1 MHGKQDFPLSRDYL
15 RNAVFTTLLLTALPF
30 TRSPLLLFPGFEG
43 LSTFA
48 AAEMAAALVAAL
60 IVLLRERN
68 GERHPLPDAVAIG
81 ALGLNVVGS
90 LALPAGSALT
100 LPSTLAG
107 LGGLLCG
114 AAAIPILCRCASLL
128 ARKTLGEN
136 MIAASAILG
145 AASAMFWFASLL
157 PVAVRTALWFA
168 CLALGTAGLVRAFRT
183 TGFFEPS
190 KRGQRA
196 PIALGKLTSL
206 VGVPLIGVLIYGTF
220 AKAGV
225 VPYEARPTVGGL
237 DEELLFFVVAALAL
251 AAVGFSSPKRS
262 LYASIYQVVAPLFA
276 CVILFCISFPIGAP
290 VHEVGNYLIVFSTS
304 FVLLFAV
311 AVAGTLIG
319 TGETSPTLAVNLVVG
334 AYATGRI
341 AGLVMHGVVGAGP
354 IAYAIYQVLLTTML
368 AAMLLLAAFQ
378 GRHRST
384 GTSLDGPKSI
394 REKIDLTCAAL
405 RERHSLSARETEVL
419 ELLGRG
425 HSPAFVAQ
433 ELVISESTART
444 HVNRIYRKLGVSSRE
459 ELLTLIDE
467 TEQTLAES

>member
-15 RNAVFTTLLLTALPF
+15 RNAVFSMLLFAALPF
-30 TRSPLLLFPGFEG
+30 TRSPLLVFPGFEG
-43 LSTFA
+43 LPLFT
-48 AAEMAAALVAAL
+48 AAEMTAAIAVAL

-68 GERHPLPDAVAIG
+68 GERHPLPGTVAIG
-81 ALGLNVVGS
+81 ALGLN
-90 LALPAGSALT
+90 AAGSILLPVGCAIG
-100 LPSTLAG
+100 LPSALAG

-136 MIAASAILG
+136 MIAASAIFG
-145 AASAMFWFASLL
+145 AATALFWLASLL
-157 PVAVRTALWFA
+157 PAATRTALWLA

-183 TGFFEPS
+183 TDSSEPAE
-190 KRGQRA
+190 RG
-196 PIALGKLTSL
+196 PLPTMPLGKLTSL

-225 VPYEARPTVGGL
+225 VPNEVRPTVGGL
-237 DEELLFFVVAALAL
+237 DEELVFFIAAALAL
-251 AAVGFSSPKRS
+251 AAVGFSSPRRS

-276 CVILFCISFPIGAP
+276 CAILFCISFPIGEP

-311 AVAGTLIG
+311 AVAETLIG
-319 TGETSPTLAVNLVVG
+319 TGEASPTLGTNLVVG

-341 AGLVMHGVVGAGP
+341 AGLVMHGIVGTGP
-354 IAYAIYQVLLTTML
+354 VAYAVYQVLLTTML

-384 GTSLDGPKSI
+384 GTGLDGPQTI

-405 RERHSLSARETEVL
+405 RERHGLSARETEVL

-425 HSPAFVAQ
+425 HSPTFVAQ

-459 ELLTLIDE
+459 ELLALIDE
-467 TEQTLAES
+467 TEQALAES